1 MIIARETIGRVAVP
15 YRVRAEQMNDAVI
28 YQCEG
33 RVAQLNLNRPN
44 KSNCINLAVLDG
56 LIAGIEE
63 AEQAEGVR
71 AVLLTA
77 EGEHFCTGADLDE
90 VRAHSRSRE
99 SLDLFISRG
108 HTAMR
113 RLESS
118 PLPIIA
124 AV

>member
-1 MIIARETIGRVAVP
+1 
-15 YRVRAEQMNDAVI
+15 MNDAVI

-33 RVAQLNLNRPN
+33 WVAQLNLNRPN

-77 EGEHFCTGADLDE
+77 EGEHFCTGADLAE